1 MRHPFLRSLSAQ
13 CQLRNLL
20 CFVPGPVGRVVK
32 YGGLLATA
40 LAASRTPAHSAT
52 HARMTS
58 SAGKTR
64 SPDDILYFA
73 YGSNMWSHRM
83 HIRNPTAKFFDTAEL
98 EGYYVGFVDDFESW
112 QGAAATL
119 KKSAERTTHG
129 VLWTIPKGDIHSL
142 DRQEREY
149 EAADVTV
156 KLPSGDKVVC
166 RTYFY
171 LPSRPGKKN
180 MPSLLYKAVIVAG
193 AIEHKLPDSYVQE
206 LMKNPDNG
214 KTQGSNIG
222 VDIEKLRSDVNGY
235 LTL

>member
-13 CQLRNLL
+13 CHLRNLL

-58 SAGKTR
+58 SARKTR